1 MCYILFEFY
10 KKIMEILYKII
21 LLISWIIYA
30 MLDGRRDG
38 FFYHYRNTSIQ
49 GKGENIHW
57 IYFCQRFIFGVL
69 IAWLVYLNSLILS
82 TIIYSNG
89 LILLF
94 SFFHNG
100 MYYVTRR
107 KLSNKNLYPKGWWSS
122 STSSEALLE
131 LNNVSRIFLAITGI
145 LGIIVSLNINI

>member
-1 MCYILFEFY
+1 M
-10 KKIMEILYKII
+10 KII
-21 LLISWIIYA
+21 LLVTWIVYGLA
-30 MLDGRRDG
+30 EGFRDANY
-38 FFYHYRNTSIQ
+38 YHANNTSINSV
-49 GKGENIHW
+49 KKDIHW
-57 IYFCQRFIFGVL
+57 IYFCQRFILGSL
-69 IAWLVYLNSLILS
+69 IAWLVYLNSSFLS
-82 TIIYSNG
+82 TTIYSTG

-131 LNNVSRIFLAITGI
+131 LNNTSRIFLAITGALVI
-145 LGIIVSLNINI
+145 MASFQINI